1 MKDKT
6 MNGLRVYTEVKGF
19 PDPYCVYP
27 TFYSRRA
34 DGPYYRW
41 RYEIESKRWLF
52 SRIGSHDFAS
62 AALVQAPW
70 YGVPDALKSSLSE
83 HYLE

>member
-1 MKDKT
+1 
-6 MNGLRVYTEVKGF
+6 MNGLRVYTDVKSF
-19 PDPYCVYP
+19 PDAFCMYP

-41 RYEIESKRWLF
+41 RYETNRDKWLA
-52 SRIGSHDFAS
+52 SRIGAYDLAS
-62 AALVQAPW
+62 AELVQARW
-70 YGVPDALKSSLSE
+70 YGVPDALKSSLTE